1 MDGDQAVGTGR
12 PPSMSDVA
20 AVARV
25 SHQTVSR
32 VLNGHPSVRPDTRER
47 VLAAIVELGYRR
59 NSAAR
64 ALVTRRTG
72 TIGVLTTGSALYGPS
87 STLVALEEATREAG
101 YFVSV
106 ATIRQFDTQTL
117 DGVLEHFM
125 TQGVEGI
132 IVIAT
137 QDAVADAV
145 DAYQAQLPVVL
156 IAARPER
163 RTDDG
168 DVPWGSATSRV
179 AVDQRLGARLATEHL
194 LALGHRA
201 VLHLSGPRDWFDA
214 RERQVGWTEAHAA
227 AGLPLPELRV
237 CDWSADRGYEE
248 GRRIAAGVT
257 AGEGPTAVFASND
270 QLALGLLH
278 ALAEAGVDVPGDVS
292 VVGFDDVAG
301 AEHFMPP
308 LTTVRQQFDELG
320 RLSVAA
326 MLGVLSAGQA
336 EHGLQLIPPVLVVRE
351 STGPPRR

>member
-1 MDGDQAVGTGR
+1 MN
-12 PPSMSDVA
+12 DVA

-32 VLNGHPSVRPDTRER
+32 VLNGHPSVRPDTRDR
-47 VLAAIVELGYRR
+47 VLAAIRQLGYRR

-87 STLVALEEATREAG
+87 STLIALEEATREAG
-101 YFVSV
+101 FYVSV
-106 ATIRQFDTQTL
+106 AAIRQFDAETM
-117 DGVLEHFM
+117 DGALEHFM
-125 TQGVEGI
+125 AQGVEGI

-145 DAYQAQLPVVL
+145 DAFRSPIPVVL

-163 RTDDG
+163 RRDDG
-168 DVPWGSATSRV
+168 DTTRGPATSRV
-179 AVDQRLGARLATEHL
+179 AVDQRLGGRLATEHL
-194 LALGHRA
+194 LSLGHRE
-201 VLHLSGPRDWFDA
+201 VVHLSGPQDWFDA
-214 RERQVGWTEAHAA
+214 RERQVGWQQAHAA
-227 AGLPLPELRV
+227 ARLPQPKLRV
-237 CDWSADRGYEE
+237 CDWSAGRGYHE
-248 GRRIAAGVT
+248 GREIAERVRAGD
-257 AGEGPTAVFASND
+257 GPTAVFAGND

-292 VVGFDDVAG
+292 VVGFDDVEG

-308 LTTVRQQFDELG
+308 LTTVQQQFDELG
-320 RLSVAA
+320 RLSVAV
-326 MLGVLSAGQA
+326 MLGALSVGPA
-336 EHGLQLIPPVLVVRE
+336 ESGLQLIRPVLVVRS